1 MDNDSETE
9 ARNKKKMTRNK
20 ISILLIGFYAGIC
33 VISDLAVKYFY
44 KDIKK
49 VETATLTTI
58 LIIFKIPYLIKPLYG
73 LLIDFVPILGYK
85 KKSYLFICFFVN
97 MFSWYIFILY
107 NDKHLVTSIIC
118 LLFVNISL
126 SFTTVIG
133 SAVQVDLSKIYEHDK
148 SNIGEKTNQLMSQ
161 YFMIK
166 SVGTLIPSYFKGFLI
181 QKYTN
186 DIIFYISALISLF
199 ILISALLLVED
210 KIEEEKSEEEIDN
223 SPFLEDEE
231 EKKKKSNTKKIIN
244 LLKNKNVLLL
254 LSLIFI
260 LESSPFCV
268 SPLFYYETNVLGLNP
283 QDLGNIDFLSQISII
298 LMIYIYQNLCFKYN
312 FKAITFFVR
321 ICQFAFF
328 SLIYMLIMRNTQKYI
343 SDLHLVTITITLQE
357 GFHSL
362 GKLPYYLLAI
372 QFSPL
377 NLEAT
382 TYSLCVFSSYLGNIF
397 ADYIDYILAI
407 YFNITHYNFTNLG
420 ILVLI
425 ENILNLIPLFYTLAI
440 PNKFFA
446 KKKEKPLEYSERELI
461 TIKDKED
468 SEEEKEQKE
477 EKEDKKK

>member
-1 MDNDSETE
+1 MEKEGENESTN
-9 ARNKKKMTRNK
+9 RSKMTRNK
-20 ISILLIGFYAGIC
+20 ISILLIGFYAGMC
-33 VISDLAVKYFY
+33 VISDLAVKYYF
-44 KDIKK
+44 KDKRK

-58 LIIFKIPYLIKPLYG
+58 LIIIKIPYLIKPIYG
-73 LLIDFVPILGYK
+73 LLIDFVPIFGYK
-85 KKSYLFICFFVN
+85 KKSYLIICFFVN
-97 MFSWYIFILY
+97 MLSWYIFIIS
-107 NDKHLVTSIIC
+107 NDKHIIISLIC
-118 LLFVNISL
+118 LLFINISL

-133 SAVQVDLSKIYEHDK
+133 SAIQVELSKIYENDK
-148 SNIGEKTNQLMSQ
+148 SNIGEKTNQLMSE
-161 YFMIK
+161 YFIIK
-166 SVGTLIPSYFKGFLI
+166 SVGTLIPSYFKGSLI
-181 QKYTN
+181 QRYTN

-199 ILISALLLVED
+199 ILISGIILVED
-210 KIEEEKSEEEIDN
+210 KIEEENQVEDN
-223 SPFLEDEE
+223 DSSPFLEDEE
-231 EKKKKSNTKKIIN
+231 AKKEKNNTRKIIN
-244 LLKNKNVLLL
+244 LIKNKNIILL

-268 SPLFYYETNVLGLNP
+268 SPLFYYETNILGLNP

-298 LMIYIYQNLCFKYN
+298 
-312 FKAITFFVR
+312 
-321 ICQFAFF
+321 F
-328 SLIYMLIMRNTQKYI
+328 SLIYMLIMRTTQKYI
-343 SDLHLVTITITLQE
+343 SDLYLVTITITLQE

-397 ADYIDYILAI
+397 ADYIDYFLAI
-407 YFNITHYNFTNLG
+407 YYNITHYNFNNLG

-425 ENILNLIPLFYTLAI
+425 ENILNLIPLVYTLVI

-468 SEEEKEQKE
+468 CDDKEK
-477 EKEDKKK
+477 